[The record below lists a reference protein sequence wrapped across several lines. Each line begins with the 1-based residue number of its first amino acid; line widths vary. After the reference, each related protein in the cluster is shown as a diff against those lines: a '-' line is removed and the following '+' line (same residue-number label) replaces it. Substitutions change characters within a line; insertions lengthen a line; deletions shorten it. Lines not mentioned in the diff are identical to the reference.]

1 MTGSGAHEDPV
12 LRLAVIAAA
21 RILLRRSDPALEA
34 FARSLTSGPAGPLDA
49 APLAATV
56 TEAADALF
64 ADLSQ
69 SSHPLG
75 RIARGCGLSA
85 FDLDLLGLALLPC
98 LDDRGRQAIVDIA
111 GQPRLPGGLA
121 LRLLLGDDPIPAPAR
136 AALWRGPLW
145 RHGLLTL
152 PDPFQPV
159 TERLLD
165 PGSTLLALLDGA
177 TPAQLP
183 GGWTARPVDP
193 SPLPDSLTAT
203 VEATA
208 SRLSASGGP
217 LLHLAGD
224 PERGK
229 GVLAAA
235 ARRRKQALTV
245 FDAPVVVGEP
255 PWRDLALVALATDGA
270 GALAVSS
277 TSELAG
283 PVDLPPAPIVLL
295 ASPRLHVRT
304 SAADPPPTRVVLP
317 PPDPLEQAEA
327 WRAALPDL
335 TTEEADI
342 LANQT
347 WMTRADIT
355 ALAARA
361 GGMAGVAEARLA
373 HAPPRPVRMATVT
386 TSATSWSRLVV
397 DETTGARLEELIQ
410 RYRLRV
416 PVRFRWGM
424 SYAPRGLIALL
435 SGDSGVGKT
444 LAAEAMATRLG
455 LPMVR
460 VDLSLVV
467 SKYIGET
474 EKNLAELFASAEG
487 FAAMLFF
494 DEADALFGKRTA
506 VEDAHDRYA
515 NIEVN
520 YLLQRLEAFEGLAVL
535 ATNAA
540 QGVDSAF
547 LRRFDL
553 MLSMPRPGPGQR
565 RRLWSA
571 HLPPDRV
578 DEGVDLDLV
587 AERFD
592 LTGGEIRNAA
602 LAAAYA
608 AADGPGQITAELL
621 SAAIR
626 NEFAKKGRPA
636 PSWSTGAH

>member
-1 MTGSGAHEDPV
+1 MTGFGASEDPV
-12 LRLAVIAAA
+12 LRLTLIAAG

-34 FARSLTSGPAGPLDA
+34 FAQSLAPGSAEVGQA
-49 APLAATV
+49 ASLAETLTLASAT
-56 TEAADALF
+56 LF
-64 ADLSQ
+64 AELAQ
-69 SSHPLG
+69 SPHPLG
-75 RIARGCGLSA
+75 RIARGCQLSG

-98 LDDRGRQAIVDIA
+98 LDDRGRQAIVDVA
-111 GQPRLPGGLA
+111 GQPRLSAGLA

-145 RHGLLTL
+145 RYGLLAL
-152 PDPFQPV
+152 ADPLQPV

-165 PGSTLLALLDGA
+165 PGPTLLALLDGA
-177 TPAQLP
+177 TPNQLP
-183 GGWTARPVDP
+183 GGWTTRPLDPQPPPGSLLAAVD
-193 SPLPDSLTAT
+193 
-203 VEATA
+203 ATA
-208 SRLSASGGP
+208 LWLDAPGSP

-235 ARRRKQALTV
+235 AARLGRALTV
-245 FDAPVVVGEP
+245 FDAPPVASEP
-255 PWRDLALVALATDGA
+255 PWRDLALVALATDGTC
-270 GALAVSS
+270 ALAASFV
-277 TSELAG
+277 SELAG
-283 PVDLPPAPIVLL
+283 PVDLPPAPVVLL
-295 ASPRLHVRT
+295 AMPRLHVRT
-304 SAADPPPTRVVLP
+304 PATDRPPYRIVLP
-317 PPDPLEQAEA
+317 PPDPLEQADA

-335 TTEEADI
+335 TAEEADI

-347 WMTRADIT
+347 WMTRADIA

-361 GGMAGVAEARLA
+361 GGMEGVAEARLA
-373 HAPPRPVRMATVT
+373 HAPPRPVRMATVS
-386 TSATSWSRLVV
+386 TSATPWSRLVV

-424 SYAPRGLIALL
+424 PYAPRGLVALL

-455 LPMVR
+455 LPMIR

-540 QGVDSAF
+540 QGVDAAF

-553 MLSMPRPGPGQR
+553 VLSMPRPGPGQR
-565 RRLWSA
+565 RRLWTA
-571 HLPPDRV
+571 HLPADRV
-578 DEGVDLDLV
+578 DPAIDLEAV

-592 LTGGEIRNAA
+592 LTGGNPQRR
-602 LAAAYA
+602 
-608 AADGPGQITAELL
+608 PGRRL
-621 SAAIR
+621 R
-626 NEFAKKGRPA
+626 RG
-636 PSWSTGAH
+636 